1 MYFNKKKEE
10 ENRSNLSVKFVP
22 YQRFDT
28 AAKPHTHGKSQINTQ
43 KTKENNT
50 LNHNTRRCKTHT
62 LSRTIVFCM
71 NLCETRAND
80 ETHEREREKRK
91 VKKVNQIEL

>member
-1 MYFNKKKEE
+1 MYFNKTKKKK
-10 ENRSNLSVKFVP
+10 NRSNLSVKFVP

-28 AAKPHTHGKSQINTQ
+28 AAKPHTRQATNTHPI
-43 KTKENNT
+43 KKENNT
-50 LNHNTRRCKTHT
+50 LTQNNTRRCKTHTHT

-80 ETHEREREKRK
+80 KAHERAREKR
-91 VKKVNQIEL
+91 KVNQIEL

>member
-1 MYFNKKKEE
+1 MYFNKKKEEE

-28 AAKPHTHGKSQINTQ
+28 AAKPHTRQVTNTHP
-43 KTKENNT
+43 KKENNT

-62 LSRTIVFCM
+62 HSVEQQFF
-71 NLCETRAND
+71 
-80 ETHEREREKRK
+80 
-91 VKKVNQIEL
+91 V

>member
-28 AAKPHTHGKSQINTQ
+28 AAEPQTHTASHKYTP
-43 KTKENNT
+43 KKENNT
-50 LNHNTRRCKTHT
+50 LSHNTRRCKTHT
-62 LSRTIVFCM
+62 HSVEQQFFCM
-71 NLCETRAND
+71 NLCETGAND
-80 ETHEREREKRK
+80 ETHECEREKRK